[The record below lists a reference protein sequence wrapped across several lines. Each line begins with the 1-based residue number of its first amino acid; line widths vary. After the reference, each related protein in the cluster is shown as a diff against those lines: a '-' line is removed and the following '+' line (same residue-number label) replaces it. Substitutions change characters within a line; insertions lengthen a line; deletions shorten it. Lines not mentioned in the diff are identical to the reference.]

1 MKRPEQ
7 GARLKPA
14 VTRKLLWPAVLGL
27 ALQTCALSAAEWP
40 LPPLGG
46 ESGTAP
52 VRILIKRRLFR
63 SVGRVLP

>member
-1 MKRPEQ
+1 M
-7 GARLKPA
+7 
-14 VTRKLLWPAVLGL
+14 TRKLLWPAVLGL

-52 VRILIKRRLFR
+52 VRTLIKRRLFR